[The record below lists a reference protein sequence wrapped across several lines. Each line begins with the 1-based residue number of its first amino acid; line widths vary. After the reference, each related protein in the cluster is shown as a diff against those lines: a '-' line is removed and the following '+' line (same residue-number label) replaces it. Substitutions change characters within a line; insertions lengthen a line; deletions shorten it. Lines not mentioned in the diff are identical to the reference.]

1 MNHQKFCN
9 WYYNETGMII
19 NEYDISSHKFNNF
32 EVISISDSEI
42 FYIFDTSDQMYE
54 EAYNI
59 LFKELA
65 NFNLT
70 MLLEGYK
77 VLSQEL
83 ILSLINKCSN
93 NNIDSYEV
101 VEMSFHKLSKSFNI
115 INLIHELIN
124 IIGFSVIITKS
135 EHSQL
140 YRTNDL
146 KCIIKV

>member
-54 EAYNI
+54 EAYNT
-59 LFKELA
+59 LFKELT

-115 INLIHELIN
+115 TNLIHELIN
-124 IIGFSVIITKS
+124 IIGFSTIITKS

>member
-83 ILSLINKCSN
+83 ILSLINKCGN

-115 INLIHELIN
+115 TDLIHELIN